1 MKNTLPVDNA
11 AISYQVYS
19 AQNDTEINITT
30 SQFTQLLKNSTLAE
44 RRPIDDHEC
53 LEGMINNSNL
63 IVSAWAEGELIGIS
77 RCTTDFHYCCYLSD
91 LAVAQTYQG
100 LGIGKMLQKKTQDQ
114 LGPKCKLIL
123 IAAPAANSYYQ
134 KIGFNNNPRC
144 WVLNRDESI
153 Q

>member
-77 RCTTDFHYCCYLSD
+77 RCITDFHYCCYLSD
-91 LAVAQTYQG
+91 LAVDQAYQG
-100 LGIGKMLQKKTQDQ
+100 TGIGKALQVKTQSQ

>member
-1 MKNTLPVDNA
+1 MNA
-11 AISYQVYS
+11 VTQKITYQVYRSDTDSELSIS
-19 AQNDTEINITT
+19 AL
-30 SQFTQLLKNSTLAE
+30 QFTQLLKTSTLGE

-53 LEGMINNSNL
+53 LEGMVNNSNL
-63 IVSAWAEGELIGIS
+63 IVSAWAGNVLIGIS
-77 RCTTDFHYCCYLSD
+77 RCITDFHYCCYLSD
-91 LAVAQTYQG
+91 LAVDQAYQG
-100 LGIGKMLQKKTQDQ
+100 AGIGKALQVKTQSQ

>member
-1 MKNTLPVDNA
+1 MNA
-11 AISYQVYS
+11 VAQKITYQVYRS
-19 AQNDTEINITT
+19 DVDSELSI
-30 SQFTQLLKNSTLAE
+30 SVLQFTQLLQNSTLGE

-100 LGIGKMLQKKTQDQ
+100 LGIGKMLQKNTQDQ
-114 LGPKCKLIL
+114 LGPRCKLIL
-123 IAAPAANSYYQ
+123 IAAPAAYNYFQ
-134 KIGFNNNPRC
+134 PIGYSNNPRC

>member
-1 MKNTLPVDNA
+1 MNA
-11 AISYQVYS
+11 VTQKITYQVYRS
-19 AQNDTEINITT
+19 DADSELSI
-30 SQFTQLLKNSTLAE
+30 SVLQFTQLLKNSTLGE

-77 RCTTDFHYCCYLSD
+77 RCITDFYYCCYLSD
-91 LAVAQTYQG
+91 LAVDQAYQG
-100 LGIGKMLQKKTQDQ
+100 VGIGKALQVKTQNQ

-134 KIGFNNNPRC
+134 QSGFSNNPRC